1 MNKLYAVLYTIILFF
16 AIIARV
22 FECAL
27 SAMLESRCVSLSY
40 FIEVFSFNF
49 NDHRHYTPIKEHWG
63 VVRSYW
69 KGGGG

>member
-49 NDHRHYTPIKEHWG
+49 NDEQRYTPVSVHWG
-63 VVRSYW
+63 RVVSLW
-69 KGGGG
+69 KGVL